1 MPKRRLSEECL
12 SPNMNA
18 KWTALRE
25 IHEIP
30 ESRPIRMLQMCSRAE
45 YSRKNP
51 ESCFHWISKAKQ
63 ISKSQWRVWW
73 SVYPKRA
80 TDFTTSHKFCFARR
94 AEAGRAIKFNSI
106 SRQPISSEWDI
117 VTSVSLL
124 LSQFVRTKEATISP
138 MFSQSR
144 SIEKFPVDPIPTFV
158 PTWFNRAIDKT
169 FNSISALANG
179 RVNRCA
185 VFQSSE
191 WVNAA
196 TRSRALGAYCWVDK
210 SEKASYH
217 AICLPTSEQQR
228 PLIVLNSR
236 AARWCTFGSL

>member
-1 MPKRRLSEECL
+1 MPERRLSEECL

-51 ESCFHWISKAKQ
+51 ESCFHWISKSKQ

-106 SRQPISSEWDI
+106 SRQPIFSSETSWRQFRCSWANSSGQKRRRFRRCFRNQDQLRNFQLTRFRLLCQRDSIERLIKHLIQFPLLQMEESIDVLFLNRASESMPPRDRARSGRI
-117 VTSVSLL
+117 VESIKAKRLL
-124 LSQFVRTKEATISP
+124 IMQFV
-138 MFSQSR
+138 SQQ
-144 SIEKFPVDPIPTFV
+144 
-158 PTWFNRAIDKT
+158 A
-169 FNSISALANG
+169 
-179 RVNRCA
+179 
-185 VFQSSE
+185 SS
-191 WVNAA
+191 
-196 TRSRALGAYCWVDK
+196 SD
-210 SEKASYH
+210 H
-217 AICLPTSEQQR
+217 
-228 PLIVLNSR
+228 
-236 AARWCTFGSL
+236 